1 MDENPVLHMDEGCF
15 MDEPDG
21 PQPGRKQKMAKVKM
35 ELNGLDPDG
44 LTGKGDAVKTAMTGN
59 ANFPTATTL
68 LTKLGTDLTSAK
80 AKVITQKNTQK
91 TATQTTIDRDGALD
105 LVKQDLVAL
114 GSLVQ
119 EVSQGNAVV
128 IETSGFGVAAPT
140 HGAIGQMPQA
150 QNLSLTTG
158 DNPGE
163 VDAQWDA
170 VPGRKGYE
178 QALCAGDPAVE
189 ANWRMSGSCSA
200 SKTTF
205 TGQASGS
212 RLWARVRAKGTKP
225 ENDGAWSQPATIIVP

>member
-1 MDENPVLHMDEGCF
+1 MDENPVLHMDEGYF
-15 MDEPDG
+15 MDDNSG
-21 PQPGRKQKMAKVKM
+21 PQPGRIQKMAKVKL
-35 ELNGLDPDG
+35 ELEHLDPDG
-44 LTGKGDAVKTAMTGN
+44 VTGKGDAVKTALTGN
-59 ANFPTATTL
+59 ASFPTATTL

-91 TATQTTIDRDGALD
+91 TATQTTLDRDTALA

-114 GSLVQ
+114 GALVQ
-119 EVSQGNAVV
+119 EVSQGNAVL

-140 HGAIGQMPQA
+140 HGALGQMPQV
-150 QNLSLTTG
+150 QNLSVTTG

-170 VPGRKGYE
+170 VRGRKGYE
-178 QALCAGDPAVE
+178 QQLCMGDPAVE
-189 ANWRMSGSCSA
+189 ANWKLAGSSSA

-205 TGQASGS
+205 TGQTSGA
-212 RLWARVRAKGTKP
+212 RLWVRVHAKGTKP